1 MGRKIN
7 YSGNVVAIGVTGSV
21 GPIGNTGTPFWG
33 QDFKEISI
41 LCIKD
46 SGFFNQG
53 EYYKVLLLD
62 NDSSGENPWRR
73 ITITSTDKLDTK
85 VFKPEEFD
93 SIFLYGDKLRDKKLN
108 EILNDTI

>member
-1 MGRKIN
+1 MARKIK
-7 YSGNVVAIGVTGSV
+7 YSAAIGVTGTS
-21 GPIGNTGTPFWG
+21 GPIGNPGTPGFSG

-62 NDSSGENPWRR
+62 TDPSGENPWRR
-73 ITITSTDKLDTK
+73 ITITSTDKLDNK
-85 VFKPEEFD
+85 VFEPEEFD

-108 EILNDTI
+108 DILNDTIW